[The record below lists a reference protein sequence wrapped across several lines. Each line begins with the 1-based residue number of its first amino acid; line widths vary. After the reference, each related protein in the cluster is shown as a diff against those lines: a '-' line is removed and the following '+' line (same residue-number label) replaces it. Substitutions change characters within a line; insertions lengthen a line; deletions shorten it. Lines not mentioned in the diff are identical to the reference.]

1 MTSKQSIPWQA
12 IYDFVLSCG
21 KCNDIYSFSSE
32 ILSKIQSL
40 CQFDQAL
47 VFTLSDNSKVCNQF
61 LVNIDE
67 RWSDLYLSYY
77 LLTDNG
83 RYNVE
88 KRVQHYPAQ
97 PTVNLMTWEN
107 EPSNEFV
114 PHYIQPRG
122 LKFSLGFALYDQNG
136 RPRSVFALDKT
147 KNENFTYQEYIALN
161 MALPLLNNLH
171 MKFFHPIPN
180 LTYNSLLETLTPR
193 EAEIMNLLCQGT
205 SPTHISE
212 SLYIS
217 LATTYKHIANIY
229 EKMNVSSMQELLV
242 KVLTTN

>member
-1 MTSKQSIPWQA
+1 MIRKQSLPWQA
-12 IYDFVLSCG
+12 IYDFVLLCG
-21 KCNDIYSFSSE
+21 QCNDLYSFSAE
-32 ILSKIQSL
+32 ILSNIQL
-40 CQFDQAL
+40 ICQFDQAL
-47 VFTLSDNSKVCNQF
+47 VFTLNSNSKVCNQQ
-61 LVNIDE
+61 LVNIE
-67 RWSDLYLSYY
+67 ESWSDLYLTYY
-77 LLTDNG
+77 LKTDEG
-83 RYNVE
+83 RYNIE
-88 KRVQHYPAQ
+88 KRAQQHSLQ
-97 PTVNLMTWEN
+97 PEINIMAWEKEN
-107 EPSNEFV
+107 STEFLSD
-114 PHYIQPRG
+114 YIQPRG
-122 LKFSLGFALYDQNG
+122 LKYSLGFALYDQNG

-180 LTYNSLLETLTPR
+180 HTYNSLLETLTPR
-193 EAEIMNLLCQGT
+193 EAEIVNLLCQGT